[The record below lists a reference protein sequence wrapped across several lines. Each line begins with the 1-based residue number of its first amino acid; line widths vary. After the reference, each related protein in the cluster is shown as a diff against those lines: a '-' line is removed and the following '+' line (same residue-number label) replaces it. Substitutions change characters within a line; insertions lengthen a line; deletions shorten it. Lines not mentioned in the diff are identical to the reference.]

1 MYTWFDCKVVYE
13 KTMDNGL
20 LKKVPESYLVDAFNI
35 AEAEK
40 RIAEELKPYIRGEF
54 EVTDIRKA
62 KIAEIFDHNEVEE
75 AYWYKAKLVYITID
89 EKKGKEKKVSSFI
102 IVKAGSLKQALAV
115 LEEGMKGYVMDYVV
129 ASIAETSYMDVFH
142 YAKID

>member
-40 RIAEELKPYIRGEF
+40 RIAEELKPYIRGEC
-54 EVTDIRKA
+54 
-62 KIAEIFDHNEVEE
+62 
-75 AYWYKAKLVYITID
+75 
-89 EKKGKEKKVSSFI
+89 KV
-102 IVKAGSLKQALAV
+102 
-115 LEEGMKGYVMDYVV
+115 
-129 ASIAETSYMDVFH
+129 
-142 YAKID
+142 